1 MRRLAR
7 AAAALYLAAASE
19 LVRVDLARRAR
30 PGARRRLG
38 QQPRVDA
45 AGSELVE
52 GAYIHLAYLWV
63 GTPPQRVSAIVDT
76 GSGKPA
82 WPCEPCDGCG
92 THTDPPFDA
101 SASATAQAVSGSDW
115 SQAYSEGSSW
125 HAHRTR
131 DVVRLGDADGRS
143 VGFADPG
150 RADARLANATHLSAA
165 NATASAPSV
174 KKRDRETR
182 ARLDIAASTTPRF
195 FSFPLPLSLL
205 GRVPRAARA
214 RARALRRRSPSGA
227 STGRRRR
234 SSTSSRTASSGCTAA
249 TRRRP

>member
-1 MRRLAR
+1 MGRVHITS
-7 AAAALYLAAASE
+7 AALLYLAAASE
-19 LVRVDLARRAR
+19 LVRVDLARRPR

-38 QQPRVDA
+38 QRVDA
-45 AGSELVE
+45 SSSELVE

-82 WPCEPCDGCG
+82 WPCEPCGGCG

-101 SASATAQAVSGSDW
+101 SASSTARTISGTW

-125 HAHRTR
+125 HAHRTQ
-131 DVVRLGDADGRS
+131 DVVRLGDSDGRA
-143 VGFADPG
+143 VGFAEPD

-174 KKRDRETR
+174 
-182 ARLDIAASTTPRF
+182 S
-195 FSFPLPLSLL
+195 
-205 GRVPRAARA
+205 ARA
-214 RARALRRRSPSGA
+214 RASLSLSLHFAHVDGTRALTLACVAQSASRARDRRARRRRSPSGA
-227 STGRRRR
+227 YTSRRRR

-249 TRRRP
+249 TRRRR